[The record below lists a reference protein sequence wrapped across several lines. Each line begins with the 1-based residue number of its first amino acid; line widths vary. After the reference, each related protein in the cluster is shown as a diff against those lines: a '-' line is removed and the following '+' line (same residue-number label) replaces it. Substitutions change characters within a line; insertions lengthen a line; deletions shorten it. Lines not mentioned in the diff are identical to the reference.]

1 VIGVEAIVE
10 RSELLKITTKL
21 LVVPGRSPVVAD
33 ALLLARER
41 LGKIAER
48 LAALFHHHHEVG
60 VRALDGIA
68 QNSDELRVRKT
79 AVDAFRRSRNVH
91 GRVGSLT
98 GRLGVIR
105 AVEKRFVIV

>member
-1 VIGVEAIVE
+1 M
-10 RSELLKITTKL
+10 RSSSRESASAK
-21 LVVPGRSPVVAD
+21 SPSGS
-33 ALLLARER
+33 R
-41 LGKIAER
+41 
-48 LAALFHHHHEVG
+48 ALFHHHHEVG